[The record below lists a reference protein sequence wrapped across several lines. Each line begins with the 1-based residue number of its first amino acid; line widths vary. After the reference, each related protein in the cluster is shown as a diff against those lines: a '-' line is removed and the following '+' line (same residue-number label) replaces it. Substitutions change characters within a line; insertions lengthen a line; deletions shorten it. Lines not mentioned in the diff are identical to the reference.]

1 MKIKK
6 DGKIINLTE
15 SDLKRIVK
23 KSLVKEESNT
33 MEWDISSER
42 IEKDELHIED
52 LQKRLTILEKEVHG
66 DLDGKKFG
74 DRSLQEQIAW
84 LNSGMDELGKTVSRI
99 LKHIKL

>member
-6 DGKIINLTE
+6 NGKIINLTE

-23 KSLVKEESNT
+23 KSLVKEET

-42 IEKDELHIED
+42 IEKDEANIED
-52 LQKRLTILEKEVHG
+52 LQKRLKILEKEVHG
-66 DLDGKKFG
+66 NLDGEKFG

-84 LNSGMDELGKTVSRI
+84 LNSGMDELSNSVSRI